1 MVWPASSFTSSNW
14 WLPFFQ
20 RLDMLLNITI
30 FESNSFL
37 IDSQCPAFEPFRCP
51 EERKCISI
59 QVKGHPYPPHN
70 QHNCNK
76 NIATNAIIHVL
87 LSLISIISVSLWW
100 RWRLYG
106 WLRWGPEVVHC
117 RSKPFL
123 IWTLWFCW
131 FWLIFLPPPLSFFP
145 GVSVNLS

>member
-30 FESNSFL
+30 FESNSSL

-59 QVKGHPYPPHN
+59 QVQGHPYPPHN

-106 WLRWGPEVVHC
+106 WLRWGPEAVHC

-123 IWTLWFCW
+123 IWTLGFCW
-131 FWLIFLPPPLSFFP
+131 FWLIFLPPPLLFSWCF
-145 GVSVNLS
+145 S